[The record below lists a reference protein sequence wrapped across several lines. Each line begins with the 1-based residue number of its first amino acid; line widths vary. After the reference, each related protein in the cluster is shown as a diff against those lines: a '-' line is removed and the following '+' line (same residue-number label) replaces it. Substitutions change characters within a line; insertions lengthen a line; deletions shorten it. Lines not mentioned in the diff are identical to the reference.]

1 MYIKRP
7 NGEGKWE
14 GYMDRRE
21 FLALLGTTGSI
32 QLTGTAEGSLPT
44 GGDIYP
50 DLVKVAERAAEES
63 LPKQQAD
70 GGLRDEHE
78 IPQPGATAG
87 FLSSLAALFLA
98 SESRHHRSPELLER
112 MERAAEHLVGVQ
124 HPDGAIDLPTTNFGS
139 PPDTAFVL
147 EPLCVAA
154 EVLRARKY
162 PESRRLETT
171 LETFIQRAASAL
183 TTGGI
188 HTPNH
193 RWVVVSAL
201 ARCHHLFPDPRYLA
215 RLDQW
220 LAEGID
226 LDEEGQFTERSTGIY
241 NAITDRALLT
251 AGRLLDRARLFEP
264 VRKNLEAMI
273 YFLHPNGEVA
283 TDISSR
289 QDRFQSA
296 TLRPYYHAYRYMAR
310 YDRNG
315 RFATVANDLERDH
328 LAQLGGELIYF
339 LEIPELRQD
348 LPPLKALPTDYEK
361 YYPLSGFVHIRR
373 GERSATIL
381 GGDSRLFSFRHGGAV
396 VEAVR
401 LASAFFG
408 KGQFSAPLKRSRS
421 TYGLEQELEGYYLQ
435 PLDPTDRRRDGNW
448 QAMPNS
454 SRAHTNVCHL
464 RSRVEISER
473 ENGFELSLNVGGTTG
488 VPLAVEITLR
498 PGGQLAGDALAPLP
512 NLPDAYFL
520 GEGFASY
527 ELAGRRLRIGPGFRH
542 HSWTQ
547 LRGAEP
553 RLQGVTLYL
562 TGFTPLNKPLQ
573 LTAA

>member
-1 MYIKRP
+1 
-7 NGEGKWE
+7 
-14 GYMDRRE
+14 MDRRE
-21 FLALLGTTGSI
+21 FLSVLGTTASI
-32 QLTGTAEGSLPT
+32 RLSGAEEGIAPA
-44 GGDIYP
+44 GDDIYLE
-50 DLVKVAERAAEES
+50 LVKVAERAVEES

-98 SESRHHRSPELLER
+98 PESRYHRSPELLER
-112 MERAAEHLVGVQ
+112 MERAAEHLVRDQ
-124 HPDGAIDLPTTNFGS
+124 HPDGTIDLPTTNFGS

-147 EPLCVAA
+147 EPLCSTA
-154 EVLRARKY
+154 EVLRTRKY
-162 PESRRLETT
+162 QETRLLEAT
-171 LETFIQRAASAL
+171 LKTFIERGGFAL

-201 ARCHHLFPDPRYLA
+201 ARCHHLFPNPRYLA

-251 AGRLLDRARLFEP
+251 AGRLLDRPNLFDP
-264 VRKNLEAMI
+264 VRRNLETMI

-283 TDISSR
+283 TDISRR

-296 TLRPYYHAYRYMAR
+296 TLRPYYHAYRYMACH
-310 YDRNG
+310 DRNG
-315 RFATVANDLERDH
+315 RFAAVANELERKH
-328 LAQLGGELIYF
+328 LEQLGGELLSF
-339 LEIPELRQD
+339 LEIAELRQD
-348 LPPLKALPTDYEK
+348 LPPRVALPTDYEK
-361 YYPLSGFVHIRR
+361 HFTISGFVHIRR

-381 GGDSRLFSFRHGGAV
+381 GGDSRFFSLRHGGAV

-408 KGQFSAPLKRSRS
+408 KGQFSASLGRSGSVYR
-421 TYGLEQELEGYYLQ
+421 LEQELEGYYLQ
-435 PLDPTDRRRDGNW
+435 PLDPADRRPDGNW

-454 SRAHTNVCHL
+454 RRTHSNVCRL
-464 RSRVEISER
+464 RSRVDIGER
-473 ENGFELSLNVGGTTG
+473 EDGFELSLNVGGTDG
-488 VPLAVEITLR
+488 VPLALEITLR
-498 PGGQLAGDALAPLP
+498 PGGQFTGDALAPLP
-512 NLPDAYFL
+512 DMPNAYLL
-520 GEGFASY
+520 GEGIASY
-527 ELAGRRLRIGPGFRH
+527 ELAGRRVRIGPGFRYH
-542 HSWTQ
+542 TWTQ

-553 RLQGVTLYL
+553 RLPGITLYL
-562 TGFTPLNKPLQ
+562 TDYSPLKRTLQ
-573 LTAA
+573 FAA

>member
-1 MYIKRP
+1 
-7 NGEGKWE
+7 
-14 GYMDRRE
+14 MDRRE
-21 FLALLGTTGSI
+21 FLSILGTTASI
-32 QLTGTAEGSLPT
+32 RLTSKEEGIVPT
-44 GGDIYP
+44 GDDIYA

-87 FLSSLAALFLA
+87 FLSSLASVFLA
-98 SESRHHRSPELLER
+98 PGSRYHRSAELLAR
-112 MERAAEHLVGVQ
+112 MERAAEHLVRIQ
-124 HPDGAIDLPTTNFGS
+124 HPDGTIDLPTTNFGS

-147 EPLCVAA
+147 EPVCAVV

-162 PESRRLETT
+162 QETRRLEMT
-171 LETFIQRAASAL
+171 LETFIQRGASAL

-251 AGRLLDRARLFEP
+251 AGRLLDRADLFDP
-264 VRKNLEAMI
+264 VRKNLETMV

-283 TDISSR
+283 TDVSRR
-289 QDRFQSA
+289 QDRFQPA
-296 TLRPYYHAYRYMAR
+296 TLRPYYYAYRYMAR
-310 YDRNG
+310 HDHNG
-315 RFATVANDLERDH
+315 RFATVANDLERGH

-339 LEIPELRQD
+339 LEIPEFRLD
-348 LPPLKALPTDYEK
+348 LPPREVLPTDYER
-361 YYPLSGFVHIRR
+361 YFPLSGFVHIRR

-381 GGDSRLFSFRHGGAV
+381 GGDSRFFSFRHGGAV

-408 KGQFSAPLKRSRS
+408 KGQFSAPMTRSGSAYR
-421 TYGLEQELEGYYLQ
+421 LEQELEGYYLQ
-435 PLDPTDRRRDGNW
+435 PLDPADRRADGNW

-454 SRAHTNVCHL
+454 RRAHSNVFHL
-464 RSRVEISER
+464 RSRVEIGEG
-473 ENGFELSLNVGGTTG
+473 EDGFQLSLNLGGTEG
-488 VPLAVEITLR
+488 VPLALEITLR
-498 PGGQLAGDALAPLP
+498 PGGLLTGDALAPLP
-512 NLPDAYFL
+512 DMPNAYLL
-520 GEGFASY
+520 GEGFATY
-527 ELAGRRLRIGPGFRH
+527 EFAGRRVRIGPGFH
-542 HSWTQ
+542 HHTWTQ

-562 TGFTPLNKPLQ
+562 TDFTPLTKTLQ
-573 LTAA
+573 FAAG

>member
-1 MYIKRP
+1 
-7 NGEGKWE
+7 
-14 GYMDRRE
+14 MDRRK
-21 FLALLGTTGSI
+21 FLSILGASAAMRLG
-32 QLTGTAEGSLPT
+32 GAEEDAAPMGD
-44 GGDIYP
+44 DIYP
-50 DLVKVAERAAEES
+50 DLVKVAERGANES
-63 LPKQQAD
+63 LIKQQAD

-87 FLSSLAALFLA
+87 FLSNLAALFLA
-98 SESRHHRSPELLER
+98 PESRYHRSAELLGR
-112 MERAAEHLVGVQ
+112 MERAAEHLVRIQ
-124 HPDGAIDLPTTNFGS
+124 HSDGTIDLLTTNFGS

-147 EPLCVAA
+147 EPLCAAA

-162 PESRRLETT
+162 QETRRLEET
-171 LETFIQRAASAL
+171 LQTFIQRGATTL
-183 TTGGI
+183 ITGGI

-201 ARCHHLFPDPRYLA
+201 ARCHHLFPDTRCVA

-251 AGRLLDRARLFEP
+251 AGRLLDRAVLFDP
-264 VRKNLEAMI
+264 VRKNLETMV

-283 TDISSR
+283 TDISRR
-289 QDRFQSA
+289 QDRFQPA
-296 TLRPYYHAYRYMAR
+296 TLRPYYHAYRYLAR
-310 YDRNG
+310 HDRNG
-315 RFATVANDLERDH
+315 RFATVANDIEREHLE
-328 LAQLGGELIYF
+328 QLGGELIYF

-348 LPPLKALPTDYEK
+348 LPPREALPSDYDK
-361 YYPLSGFVHIRR
+361 YFPLSGFAHLRR

-381 GGDSRLFSFRHGGAV
+381 GEDSRFFSFRHGGAV

-408 KGQFSAPLKRSRS
+408 KGQFSAPLTRWGGGYR
-421 TYGLEQELEGYYLQ
+421 LEQELEGYYLQ
-435 PLDPTDRRRDGNW
+435 PLEPADRRADGNW

-454 SRAHTNVCHL
+454 RRAHSNACHL
-464 RSRVEISER
+464 RSLLDIGER
-473 ENGFELSLNVGGTTG
+473 EDGIELSLNVAGTDG
-488 VPLAVEITLR
+488 VPLALEITLR
-498 PGGQLAGDALAPLP
+498 PGGQLTGDALTPLP
-512 NLPDAYFL
+512 DLPNAYLL

-527 ELAGRRLRIGPGFRH
+527 ELAGRRLRIGPGFRRH
-542 HSWTQ
+542 TWTQ

-553 RLQGVTLYL
+553 RLLGVTLYL
-562 TGFTPLNKPLQ
+562 TDFTPLNRTLEF
-573 LTAA
+573 AAR